1 MRQIAI
7 IVGHSHDSQGAVN
20 AASGI
25 TEWQFNKGLAAR
37 VAEEMCQ
44 IPSFNPMIIYRSTY
58 AALPRKVN
66 ITGCDMVISLHANAF
81 NERTSG
87 TEVLYAANDKSS
99 MWIAKKLQPELF
111 KALHLPDRGIKAIQ
125 RNDRGGFLLY
135 KMTVPAVIVE
145 PFFIDNDADLARAT
159 ERKQELAKAITQG
172 VVEYFS

>member
-25 TEWQFNKGLAAR
+25 TEWKFNKGLAAR

-58 AALPRKVN
+58 AELPEKVN
-66 ITGCDMVISLHANAF
+66 STNCDVAISLHGNAH
-81 NERTSG
+81 NEQVVG
-87 TEVLYAANDKSS
+87 CECLYHPGNKMSRYFAALMQKQVYKVMKNRN
-99 MWIAKKLQPELF
+99 
-111 KALHLPDRGIKAIQ
+111 RGIEGREKGKK
-125 RNDRGGFLLY
+125 GGWILTQTA
-135 KMTVPAVIVE
+135 MPTIIVE
-145 PFFIDNDADLARAT
+145 PFFIDCDADLARAT